1 MLHLLNTCIIPTQA
15 GDCDVRVFTLTAEEA
30 VRMAVD
36 TAFTSHIGHQGTADL
51 LTTLFGVEV
60 PASREP
66 WDGTGTGLVFQLQQR
81 LPEGKILTLE
91 EVEALPYIFREVWI
105 TPV

>member
-1 MLHLLNTCIIPTQA
+1 MIHLLNTCIIPA
-15 GDCDVRVFTLTAEEA
+15 CVLDCDVKIFSLAAEEA
-30 VRMAVD
+30 IRMAVD
-36 TAFTSHIGHQGTADL
+36 SPFVSHIGHQATADL
-51 LTTLFGVEV
+51 LTTMFGVEV
-60 PASREP
+60 PMSREP

-91 EVEALPYIFREVWI
+91 EIEALPYVFREVWI